1 MNCRNILFAV
11 IVWCVFWTSC
21 TIAFG
26 QWPGE
31 GPLDGSATDAEGWPT
46 IGQTPTGNY
55 VPANAENFICTV
67 KRLKPA
73 EALSRLEKADS
84 GRRKCPS
91 DSSNYGSY
99 FLGDR
104 QEALEK
110 LIQVAGVRKSRIIAI
125 EQHNFDNAAA
135 VLCEA
140 YDGEVKQLVMWDP
153 QFLEELDAQ
162 AGTKWASVA
171 ILAHELA
178 HHLNNDTGQNPD
190 VIPLH
195 ERREQELYA
204 DRYAGQ
210 KLQEFG
216 VSKND
221 AVEVFYHLGEG
232 GETHPPPHQR
242 VASAGEGWDA
252 GRAQTVETYPPPDD
266 REYPPPPPP
275 PPPTTTSS
283 SPTSP
288 TYGNALC
295 HFYRPLLYVAPG
307 VGPTN
312 PGRLR
317 LSLRLGGCRYCP
329 VILRRPRRC
338 IWQ

>member
-1 MNCRNILFAV
+1 M
-11 IVWCVFWTSC
+11 FWTSC

-153 QFLEELDAQ
+153 PIPGRTRC
-162 AGTKWASVA
+162 AGRNKMG
-171 ILAHELA
+171 I
-178 HHLNNDTGQNPD
+178 G
-190 VIPLH
+190 
-195 ERREQELYA
+195 R
-204 DRYAGQ
+204 
-210 KLQEFG
+210 
-216 VSKND
+216 
-221 AVEVFYHLGEG
+221 HLG
-232 GETHPPPHQR
+232 T
-242 VASAGEGWDA
+242 
-252 GRAQTVETYPPPDD
+252 
-266 REYPPPPPP
+266 
-275 PPPTTTSS
+275 
-283 SPTSP
+283 
-288 TYGNALC
+288 
-295 HFYRPLLYVAPG
+295 
-307 VGPTN
+307 
-312 PGRLR
+312 
-317 LSLRLGGCRYCP
+317 
-329 VILRRPRRC
+329 
-338 IWQ
+338 